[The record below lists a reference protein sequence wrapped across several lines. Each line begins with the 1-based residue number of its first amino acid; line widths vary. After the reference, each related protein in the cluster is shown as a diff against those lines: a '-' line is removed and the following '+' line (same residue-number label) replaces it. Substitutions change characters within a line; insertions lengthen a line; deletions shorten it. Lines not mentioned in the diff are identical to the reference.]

1 MRVEMISVAD
11 FYSNVDEV
19 RQFAM
24 EQEYYE
30 EPHHYPGK
38 RTNPFLN
45 DSTKEIIQD
54 IIKPF
59 AGNVTNWGTIS
70 GSFQYTTAV
79 DRSWIHTD
87 GTTMWA
93 GVLYLTPDAPLSAG
107 TGMFRHKASGLN
119 GWVFAHHTEEENMN
133 IPLYSTDY
141 YDYTKW
147 DLVDKIGNVY
157 NRLILYRGDLFH
169 VSLDY
174 FGKDLN
180 DGRLFQTFFFDTEK

>member
-1 MRVEMISVAD
+1 MRLDTISISD
-11 FYSNVDEV
+11 FYGNVDDV
-19 RQFAM
+19 RKFAM
-24 EQEYYE
+24 EQEFFE

-38 RTNPFLN
+38 RTQPFLN
-45 DSTKEIIQD
+45 DSTKESIQKV
-54 IIKPF
+54 IKPM

-107 TGMFRHKASGLN
+107 TGIFRHKASGLQ
-119 GWVFAHHTEEENMN
+119 GWVFAHHTDEENKK

-147 DLVDKIGNVY
+147 DMVDKIGNVY

-174 FGKDLN
+174 FGNNIN
-180 DGRLFQTFFFDTEK
+180 DGRLFQPFFFNTER

>member
-19 RQFAM
+19 RQFAI

-38 RTNPFLN
+38 RTKPFLN

-70 GSFQYTTAV
+70 GSFQYTTGV

-107 TGMFRHKASGLN
+107 TGIFRHKASGLKS
-119 GWVFAHHTEEENMN
+119 WVFANHTHEENMS

-147 DLVDKIGNVY
+147 DMVDKVGNVY

-174 FGKDLN
+174 FGKDIN
-180 DGRLFQTFFFDTEK
+180 DGRLFQTFFFDTEI

>member
-19 RQFAM
+19 RKFAM
-24 EQEYYE
+24 GQEFHE

-93 GVLYLTPDAPLSAG
+93 GVIYLTPDAPLSAG
-107 TGMFRHKASGLN
+107 TGLFRHKPTGLN
-119 GWVFAHHTEEENMN
+119 GYVFAHHTKEENDKV
-133 IPLYSTDY
+133 PLYSTDY

-147 DLVDKIGNVY
+147 DMIDKVGNVY

-174 FGKDLN
+174 FGKDIN
-180 DGRLFQTFFFDTEK
+180 DGRLFQTFFFDTEI

>member
-1 MRVEMISVAD
+1 MRLDTISISD
-11 FYSNVDEV
+11 FYGNVDDV
-19 RQFAM
+19 RKFAM
-24 EQEYYE
+24 EQEFFE

-38 RTNPFLN
+38 RTQPFLN
-45 DSTKEIIQD
+45 DSTKESIQKV
-54 IIKPF
+54 IKPM

-107 TGMFRHKASGLN
+107 TGIFRHKASGLQ
-119 GWVFAHHTEEENMN
+119 GWVFAHHTDEENKKTP
-133 IPLYSTDY
+133 IYSTDY

-147 DLVDKIGNVY
+147 DMVDKIGNVY

-174 FGKDLN
+174 FGKDIN
-180 DGRLFQTFFFDTEK
+180 DGRLFQTFFFDTEI

>member
-1 MRVEMISVAD
+1 MISVAD